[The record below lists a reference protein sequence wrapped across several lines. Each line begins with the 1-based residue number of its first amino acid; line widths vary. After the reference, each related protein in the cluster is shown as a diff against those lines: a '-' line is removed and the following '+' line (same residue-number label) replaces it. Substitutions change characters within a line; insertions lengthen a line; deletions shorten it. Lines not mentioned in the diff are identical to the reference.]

1 MELLAGIPGI
11 EPIIAATVIAEIGI
25 RMSQWPSAGHL
36 ASWAGLCPGQ
46 NESAGKR
53 GKSSV
58 RPGNPYLRSALVE
71 AALAATREKNSYFR
85 EKYYRLKARRGHKR
99 AVVAIAHKILVAIY
113 HMLSERHALSR
124 TGR

>member
-1 MELLAGIPGI
+1 
-11 EPIIAATVIAEIGI
+11 
-25 RMSQWPSAGHL
+25 
-36 ASWAGLCPGQ
+36 
-46 NESAGKR
+46 
-53 GKSSV
+53 
-58 RPGNPYLRSALVE
+58 LRSALVE